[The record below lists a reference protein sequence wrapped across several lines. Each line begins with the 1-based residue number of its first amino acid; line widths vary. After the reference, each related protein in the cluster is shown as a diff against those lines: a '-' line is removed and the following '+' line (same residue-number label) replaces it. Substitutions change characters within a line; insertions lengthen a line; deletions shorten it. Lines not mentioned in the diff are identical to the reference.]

1 MLKFTLLL
9 VVVVSMGAG
18 LHWMLS
24 VSGSLQD
31 LVEQYF
37 VALTLLVLIPLVMPE
52 RKCPE
57 ASGFSSPDW
66 PHLCGLFFRGDFHV
80 ASFSRCAYRELYLAR
95 NFFMQR

>member
-1 MLKFTLLL
+1 MPKFTWLL

-52 RKCPE
+52 RK
-57 ASGFSSPDW
+57 
-66 PHLCGLFFRGDFHV
+66 
-80 ASFSRCAYRELYLAR
+80 
-95 NFFMQR
+95 

>member
-1 MLKFTLLL
+1 MPRNDVHTVCHSTSWCIDLLKFTLLL

-52 RKCPE
+52 RK
-57 ASGFSSPDW
+57 
-66 PHLCGLFFRGDFHV
+66 
-80 ASFSRCAYRELYLAR
+80 
-95 NFFMQR
+95 